1 MTISLIIYKLNSE
14 IAMEKDFKRKLE
26 FESSTPSKWNNK
38 DLKQNQ
44 IEINL
49 DDLPAD
55 PRWQTQILDYNPNVQ
70 VQIQRAFL
78 QKSPWASK
86 I

>member
-1 MTISLIIYKLNSE
+1 M
-14 IAMEKDFKRKLE
+14 
-26 FESSTPSKWNNK
+26 
-38 DLKQNQ
+38 KQNQ